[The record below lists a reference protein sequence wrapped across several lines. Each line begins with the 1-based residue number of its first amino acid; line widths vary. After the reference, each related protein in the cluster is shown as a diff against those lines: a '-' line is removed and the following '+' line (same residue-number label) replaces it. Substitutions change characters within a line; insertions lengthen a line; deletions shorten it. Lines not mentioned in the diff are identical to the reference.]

1 MNKIERKLYNLIT
14 EEGEVVKNKKTGN
27 VYMVKQFD
35 PNKHDKPSP
44 AEIEKAKADNGGQ
57 VPKGETPKGKAGEKP
72 EPKGKPAAPTTGG
85 GSGGSSG
92 LKAPPQQKID
102 KLNPALSKQKAAIN
116 KASSGDANQPAPQK
130 IAASDFKSDAEKD
143 KEQQS
148 QSKGPKGV
156 VDKIKLKQLMPGMD
170 TTKKGVNDVPPEA
183 RKEAVTAIDKIAAD
197 LIKAKETGGK
207 AENTNLC
214 KVSIPGT
221 NLYCDGNKNI
231 PRDEM
236 PQFRGK
242 PEPGSKADKMQR
254 DKNGEVETSQIFDQM
269 LAKEGIKI
277 SEPTAVPPDSLKAT
291 QSELVGPKVVG
302 MMGVLEKDCNSGKC
316 DEKDAQDYKNITDPI
331 YVSNDGYVVDGHHRW
346 AAIVSHNVKNPD
358 KQIPMNVRVIDD
370 NIDSVIPKA
379 NKFAQDIGIAPKSG
393 KEGTQ
398 GGPSSAQTK
407 PIAENKIIK
416 LSSLLK

>member
-1 MNKIERKLYNLIT
+1 MNNIERKLYQLVNILSET
-14 EEGEVVKNKKTGN
+14 EGEIVKNKKTGN
-27 VYMVKQFD
+27 VYMVKSFD
-35 PNKHDKPSP
+35 PGKHDKPTP
-44 AEIEKAKADNGGQ
+44 DEVEKTKAANGGKI
-57 VPKGETPKGKAGEKP
+57 PKLDKPEKKP
-72 EPKGKPAAPTTGG
+72 EPQKPAPT
-85 GSGGSSG
+85 
-92 LKAPPQQKID
+92 QQKAQPP
-102 KLNPALSKQKAAIN
+102 KL
-116 KASSGDANQPAPQK
+116 SGADLK
-130 IAASDFKSDAEKD
+130 TSAEKD

-148 QSKGPKGV
+148 QSKGPKGT
-156 VDKIKLKQLMPGMD
+156 VDMAKLKQLMPGMD
-170 TTKKGVNDVPPEA
+170 TTKKSVNDVPPEA
-183 RKEAVTAIDKIAAD
+183 RKEAVTAIDKISAD

-214 KVSIPGT
+214 KVTIPGT

-269 LAKEGIKI
+269 LEKEGIKI

-370 NIDSVIPKA
+370 KIDRVIPKA
-379 NKFAQDIGIAPKSG
+379 NKFAQDIGIAAKSG
-393 KEGTQ
+393 KEGTK
-398 GGPSSAQTK
+398 GGPPAAQAK
-407 PIAENKIIK
+407 PMAEHKKIK
-416 LSSLLK
+416 LSNFFK